1 MDGVDPLLFLLMRC
15 HFLRPNNA
23 RELLDLA
30 DLLRFLVIK
39 MLVESSYCVLQVM
52 GFCASSCDLSLTR
65 DATVA
70 EACSAHG
77 LAETGH

>member
-1 MDGVDPLLFLLMRC
+1 MRC
-15 HFLRPNNA
+15 HFLWPNNA
-23 RELLDLA
+23 RKLLDLA

-39 MLVESSYCVLQVM
+39 MLIESSYCVLQIM
-52 GFCASSCDLSLTR
+52 GFCTRTCDLGLTC
-65 DATVA
+65 DATIA

>member
-1 MDGVDPLLFLLMRC
+1 MRC
-15 HFLRPNNA
+15 HFLWPNNA
-23 RELLDLA
+23 RKLLDLA

-39 MLVESSYCVLQVM
+39 MLIESSYCVLQVM
-52 GFCASSCDLSLTR
+52 SFCTCTCDLGLTR